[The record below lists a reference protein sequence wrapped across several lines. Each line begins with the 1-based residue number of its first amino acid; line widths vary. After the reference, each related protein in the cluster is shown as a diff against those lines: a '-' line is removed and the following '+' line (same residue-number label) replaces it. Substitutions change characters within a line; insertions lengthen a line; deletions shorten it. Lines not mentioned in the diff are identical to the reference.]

1 MTKLFFRHIKIFLKN
16 KILFILL
23 PIQHVR
29 VRGGLAGGPLLRG
42 PPLRLAGLVHAGLHA
57 GGLAVS
63 LRGAAATS
71 RRTSHAEETKLILL
85 VGIKNQIK
93 FYKENDLCTEY

>member
-1 MTKLFFRHIKIFLKN
+1 MLKN
-16 KILFILL
+16 KGLFISL

-42 PPLRLAGLVHAGLHA
+42 PPLRLAGLLHAGLHA
-57 GGLAVS
+57 GGLTVS

-71 RRTSHAEETKLILL
+71 SRTSHAEEAKLILL
-85 VGIKNQIK
+85 VGINIK
-93 FYKENDLCTEY
+93 SNKTL